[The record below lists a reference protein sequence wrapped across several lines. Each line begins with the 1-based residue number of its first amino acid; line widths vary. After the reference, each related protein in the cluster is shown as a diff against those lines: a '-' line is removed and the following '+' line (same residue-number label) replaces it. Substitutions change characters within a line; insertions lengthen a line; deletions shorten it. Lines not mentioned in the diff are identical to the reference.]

1 MLDMVRTQIVDFLM
15 HRLISNSELSCP
27 GFELHCLLV
36 VSLSKPLELY
46 TPEEAM
52 ALVSMTEKLLI
63 VVDVIVYYNTDF
75 CNFFLQYSEYRH
87 SLLGWNP
94 TGTE

>member
-46 TPEEAM
+46 TQEAM

-75 CNFFLQYSEYRH
+75 CKKFFTIL
-87 SLLGWNP
+87 
-94 TGTE
+94 